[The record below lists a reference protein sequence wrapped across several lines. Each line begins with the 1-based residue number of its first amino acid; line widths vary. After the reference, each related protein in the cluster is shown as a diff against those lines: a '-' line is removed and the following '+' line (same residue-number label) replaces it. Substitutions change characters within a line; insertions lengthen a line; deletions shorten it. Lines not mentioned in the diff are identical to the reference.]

1 MKLAFDIRCHYCAKS
16 QVWEYI
22 VYRPKIQCSVYNLG
36 QFKALPSAHILCLF
50 VGSLYLSI
58 APSSSVLTVDINQWC
73 LKWGMTQPFLG
84 EKRVRE
90 GRKEGKSQ
98 HTCRQLLHS
107 DQHTRMEDRLRC
119 ITTELDTA
127 TRVSHTHQHF
137 NKKKLMCKTV
147 FRHDTSVECLI
158 HFS

>member
-1 MKLAFDIRCHYCAKS
+1 MKLVFDLRCHYCAKY

-90 GRKEGKSQ
+90 GRKES
-98 HTCRQLLHS
+98 LS
-107 DQHTRMEDRLRC
+107 TRADSC
-119 ITTELDTA
+119 C
-127 TRVSHTHQHF
+127 TRTSTHAWKTDFDVSPQSWTLQQESHTHT
-137 NKKKLMCKTV
+137 NISIKKLMCKTV